1 MDRYFQCLIRRVS
14 GEFHKHT
21 VQPHIRIRGNFYY
34 PFENTAVRPL
44 QYPESRTS
52 RTHAPEDQKDTT
64 KEKGS
69 SERKLQKISEHKIP
83 AIGPPEVSPKTSL
96 KRVDTERISSATNYK
111 NIKQLKSKPTI
122 NSDPTQTKRKIT
134 KQQIEEND
142 THISLQNIEPP
153 ITESVK
159 QEIEPTGTRN
169 SNKVAGQ
176 TYLKT
181 IAAKSKKPSTAVDQP
196 FRRTEEKTGDV
207 ERSIVKH
214 ANPYVTPKRV
224 EPIPQRSFTIS
235 KPSLSKR
242 RSATRVG
249 KKNRLSIG
257 NLVVDV
263 VPVSETSHRRSSSR
277 VRKTKVQ
284 KQSKNS
290 LSRHTA
296 NLRFG
301 LGQM

>member
-21 VQPHIRIRGNFYY
+21 VQPHIRIRGNFYD
-34 PFENTAVRPL
+34 PFENTEVRPL
-44 QYPESRTS
+44 QYPEFRTS

-64 KEKGS
+64 KEKGLS
-69 SERKLQKISEHKIP
+69 ARKLQKISEHKVPSIE
-83 AIGPPEVSPKTSL
+83 PPEMPSQKIL
-96 KRVDTERISSATNYK
+96 KRVDTERISSAINYK
-111 NIKQLKSKPTI
+111 NINQLKSKPTI

-134 KQQIEEND
+134 EQQIEEND

-159 QEIEPTGTRN
+159 QKIEPSSTRN
-169 SNKVAGQ
+169 SKKLAGQ
-176 TYLKT
+176 TYLKI
-181 IAAKSKKPSTAVDQP
+181 IAAKSKKPSTTDDQP
-196 FRRTEEKTGDV
+196 FRRTAEKTGEV
-207 ERSIVKH
+207 ERTMDKN
-214 ANPYVTPKRV
+214 ANRYVASTRV
-224 EPIPQRSFTIS
+224 EPIPQRSLTMT